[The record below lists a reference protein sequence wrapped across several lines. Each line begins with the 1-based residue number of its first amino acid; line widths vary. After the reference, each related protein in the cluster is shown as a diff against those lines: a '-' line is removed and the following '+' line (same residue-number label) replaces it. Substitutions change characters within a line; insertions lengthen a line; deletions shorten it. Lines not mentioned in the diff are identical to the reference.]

1 MGFIGG
7 VPPLSSMRGL
17 PSYEEAEAQRREAQ
31 ALKDRE
37 THTPLSI
44 PNQAMERGSM
54 SESDLASRF
63 GHAVRFESGTQ
74 IETTTEAGT
83 HSLHRDNGGGVGII
97 QRLEDG
103 DEDGDDDDDADAT
116 AAIQIRTKKAR
127 P

>member
-37 THTPLSI
+37 THTSLSI
-44 PNQAMERGSM
+44 PNQAMERESM

-83 HSLHRDNGGGVGII
+83 HSLHRDSGGGVEIT

-103 DEDGDDDDDADAT
+103 DEDDDADDADAT